1 MAGYVCSRFSD
12 FGKFRL
18 YNQVVQSNLSFQ
30 MGSCHLNYTGEL
42 YPTEIRGN
50 ALSMR
55 ALFGSLATIMTPLV
69 KKLSEQGFWWL
80 PNIAMGALTFLTC
93 IAYNFM
99 PETHNK
105 PLAQTIA
112 EAESLLQKS
121 KNDLPLLQ
129 TNRDELKI

>member
-1 MAGYVCSRFSD
+1 
-12 FGKFRL
+12 
-18 YNQVVQSNLSFQ
+18 

-55 ALFGSLATIMTPLV
+55 ALFGSVATILTPLV
-69 KKLSEQGFWWL
+69 KKLSEQGYWWL
-80 PNIAMGALTFLTC
+80 PNIAMGILIFSTC
-93 IAYNFM
+93 IVYKFM

-121 KNDLPLLQ
+121 KNVAPLLQ
-129 TNRDELKI
+129 TNRDELKL